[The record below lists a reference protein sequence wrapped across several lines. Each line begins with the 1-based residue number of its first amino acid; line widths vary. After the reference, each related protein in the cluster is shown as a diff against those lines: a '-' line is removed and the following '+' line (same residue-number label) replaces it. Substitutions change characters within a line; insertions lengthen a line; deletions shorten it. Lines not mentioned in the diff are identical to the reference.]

1 MCGVKICDIDIPDEE
16 VPNTNVRILIQKVY
30 NIIYNNYVYNST
42 LYLQINDAAD
52 DKDLKDCILD
62 ECDTIVNAGYSKP
75 LFTSTQADKVEIVK
89 TLKLYYTLLESL
101 AKINQLK
108 EGLQVNGVGEA
119 IVKYPELMR
128 PLFVVSVVCNW

>member
-1 MCGVKICDIDIPDEE
+1 MVSPFLE
-16 VPNTNVRILIQKVY
+16 VVSTHTCVVLKSVILTYLMKKYQILTSGSLFRRY
-30 NIIYNNYVYNST
+30 IIFLYNYVYNST

-101 AKINQLK
+101 AEI
-108 EGLQVNGVGEA
+108 
-119 IVKYPELMR
+119 
-128 PLFVVSVVCNW
+128 